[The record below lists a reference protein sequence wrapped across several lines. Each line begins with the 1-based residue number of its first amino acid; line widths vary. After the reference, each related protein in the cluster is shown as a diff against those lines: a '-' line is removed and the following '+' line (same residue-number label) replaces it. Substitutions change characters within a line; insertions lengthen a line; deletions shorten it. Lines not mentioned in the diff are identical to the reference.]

1 MNGQRES
8 IANRV
13 PTASGRLESARASFP
28 SHGVSREVIDKHR
41 NYIYTRPDVIYHM
54 YGHRRSHVRTRV
66 RVAACNTFQK
76 RQNKRSGG
84 PQSQPK
90 HTDTKSTR
98 PCTKQAH
105 KDKHKSRPRRV
116 ATSNPIDT
124 CERTATGRSG
134 QYGAAPTP
142 SPQPKPCPALKQP
155 PLPRCPPIH
164 TPTCMLGER
173 GATRGTGLCK
183 GREGC
188 WRMPAACKRARA
200 GGLVGLGVGEHTRRK
215 V

>member
-1 MNGQRES
+1 M
-8 IANRV
+8 V
-13 PTASGRLESARASFP
+13 RAIYP
-28 SHGVSREVIDKHR
+28 SHVAGVGVKDTHSNHV
-41 NYIYTRPDVIYHM
+41 YTRHLVKFTCTFTCADT
-54 YGHRRSHVRTRV
+54 VRIS
-66 RVAACNTFQK
+66 ACNTFKK
-76 RQNKRSGG
+76 RQNKSSGG
-84 PQSQPK
+84 PQSRPK
-90 HTDTKSTR
+90 HTGTKFIW

-155 PLPRCPPIH
+155 PLPRSPPIH

-173 GATRGTGLCK
+173 GATRGTGLCE

-188 WRMPAACKRARA
+188 WRVPAACKRARA